1 MSDRMFDPYTGEE
14 ITIDDLIS
22 QAKEQSASAPGMAF
36 AQPEEPAAPPQMPY
50 AQSPAPQPAPP
61 AQADFPDEFMP
72 DFGDAFDDYG
82 VYDEPAVHLPQMG
95 SYEAGGYEEPD
106 YEEQPYEPYEDEGE
120 DAPPPKKPKRK
131 HRRRF
136 VPLFVKVLLYLVL
149 VGVAA
154 VGLGYGAWEC
164 AQDVLAFGRSDDTL
178 TVTIKQGDTVGD
190 IAMMLKE
197 KGVIKYPW
205 LFEFYCDFTDSNDT
219 MDPGTYEISYNF
231 DYHALVEGMIAN
243 SPNRTTVRV
252 MIPEGMTLSQI
263 CALMEKNKV
272 CSAADLMACA
282 AEAEFDYWFLEEIP
296 YGEATRLEGFLFPDT
311 YDFYESDDP
320 ERVLDKLLSNFNKKF
335 SEQAQEQLELLNE
348 QLAQCLT
355 NGGYDES
362 YIASHKL
369 SIRDLITVASMIEK
383 ETADASESGNIASVI
398 YNRLC
403 NPGSFPCL
411 QIDAT
416 VVYALGGIDHPLTY
430 EDTQV
435 DSPYNTYLVQGL
447 PAGPISNPG
456 LSSITAALNPQETDY
471 FYYALD
477 NSTGFHHFSETYDEH
492 NQFLQEQNSNED

>member
-1 MSDRMFDPYTGEE
+1 MSDKMFDPYSDEE
-14 ITIDDLIS
+14 LSIDDLIS
-22 QAKEQSASAPGMAF
+22 QAKEQSESAPGMAF
-36 AQPEEPAAPPQMPY
+36 VQPEETPVYEPQ
-50 AQSPAPQPAPP
+50 SVPQPAD
-61 AQADFPDEFMP
+61 DFSEEFMP

-82 VYDEPAVHLPQMG
+82 VYDEPSVHLPQMG
-95 SYEAGGYEEPD
+95 SYEAGGYEDPED
-106 YEEQPYEPYEDEGE
+106 EELSYEPYDSEED

-136 VPLFVKVLLYLVL
+136 IPLFVKVLLYLVL

-178 TVTIKQGDTVGD
+178 SVTIKQGDTVED
-190 IAMMLKE
+190 IARMLQE

-205 LFEFYCDFTDSNDT
+205 LFKFYCNFTDSNDT

-252 MIPEGMTLSQI
+252 MIPEGMTLSQL

-282 AEAEFDYWFLEEIP
+282 AETKFDYWFLEEIP

-348 QLAQCLT
+348 QLAQRWAD
-355 NGGYDES
+355 GGYDES

-435 DSPYNTYLVQGL
+435 DSPYNTYIVQGL

-456 LSSITAALNPQETDY
+456 LSSITAALNPQDTDY